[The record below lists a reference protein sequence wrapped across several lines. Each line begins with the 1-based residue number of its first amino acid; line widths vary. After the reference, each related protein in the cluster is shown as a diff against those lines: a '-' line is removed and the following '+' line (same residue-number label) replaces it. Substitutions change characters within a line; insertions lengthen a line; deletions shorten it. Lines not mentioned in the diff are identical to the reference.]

1 MGEAASREARAEA
14 PTAKDPDSTKDL
26 PIISTVQNINQPE
39 TCDEALPPVCCT
51 PATRCG
57 SFLSSDGPCP
67 RGMSPDDLPSVCR
80 TETGT
85 ICGSFLTSTGPCRR
99 FALRGCP
106 LRRDRRYQLL
116 EVSA

>member
-1 MGEAASREARAEA
+1 MSV
-14 PTAKDPDSTKDL
+14 DSYSQGKY
-26 PIISTVQNINQPE
+26 IK
-39 TCDEALPPVCCT
+39 ALVC
-51 PATRCG
+51 PG
-57 SFLSSDGPCP
+57 
-67 RGMSPDDLPSVCR
+67 GMSPDDLPSVCR

>member
-1 MGEAASREARAEA
+1 MSITIVSPRQYKTPSIIGE
-14 PTAKDPDSTKDL
+14 L
-26 PIISTVQNINQPE
+26 FI
-39 TCDEALPPVCCT
+39 
-51 PATRCG
+51 
-57 SFLSSDGPCP
+57 
-67 RGMSPDDLPSVCR
+67 DDLPSVCR